1 MAIISDL
8 PDEPENTTAPSDN
21 GEEEDALSSLL
32 AKKGPLSL
40 LETVFD
46 LIRRRSDLFKDPMAV
61 SKITA
66 LASAAKA
73 KVDAEMA
80 AERKKK
86 EAAAKA
92 KEAKVEKKSV
102 EKPVEVDTGKK
113 DEAESSSKKA
123 KIEEPEDDGKNGRS
137 QSLSLSLLFFYLMHC
152 ML

>member
-1 MAIISDL
+1 MAIIADL
-8 PDEPENTTAPSDN
+8 PDEPENSTASSNN
-21 GEEEDALSSLL
+21 GEEDFLSSLL

-46 LIRRRSDLFKDPMAV
+46 LIRKRSDLFKDPTAV

-73 KVDAEMA
+73 KVDAELA

-86 EAAAKA
+86 EAMEKA

-102 EKPVEVDTGKK
+102 EKTVEVNTEKK

-123 KIEEPEDDGKNGRS
+123 KIEEPEDDGKNGMS
-137 QSLSLSLLFFYLMHC
+137 
-152 ML
+152 